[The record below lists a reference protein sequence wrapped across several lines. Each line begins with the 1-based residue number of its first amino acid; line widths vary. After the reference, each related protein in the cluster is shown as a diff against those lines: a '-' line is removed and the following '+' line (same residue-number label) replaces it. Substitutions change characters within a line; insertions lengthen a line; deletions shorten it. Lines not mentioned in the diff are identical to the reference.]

1 MTCTIVKRLGVK
13 TKLINMANQRDVI
26 LFSLVLLLCTAC
38 GSGTK
43 KPNIPFV
50 ENSSEYYDEDVIVP
64 FNDYAGVR
72 TIQVKINNCS
82 EFPMI
87 FDTGCSGMTLSIAE
101 VYVLAKQGCIS
112 ADDIEGYG
120 YSTIAD
126 GSIVQN
132 MIINLKQIQIGDL
145 ICHNI
150 RASVSDN
157 ENAPLLLGNGVLNQV
172 ESFSTDN
179 INKTIKFHLK

>member
-1 MTCTIVKRLGVK
+1 
-13 TKLINMANQRDVI
+13 MANQKAI
-26 LFSLVLLLCTAC
+26 IVLTLIVWICSSC
-38 GSGTK
+38 GGGPK
-43 KPNIPFV
+43 RPNVPYV
-50 ENSSEYYDEDVIVP
+50 ENSSECYENDVVVP
-64 FNDYAGVR
+64 FNEFGGVR

-132 MIINLKQIQIGDL
+132 MIINLKQIQIGEL
-145 ICHNI
+145 VCHNV

-157 ENAPLLLGNGVLNQV
+157 ENAPILLGNGVLNQV
-172 ESFSTDN
+172 ESISTDN
-179 INKTIKFHLK
+179 LNKTIKFHLQ

>member
-1 MTCTIVKRLGVK
+1 MSYQKVIAFLIIV
-13 TKLINMANQRDVI
+13 A
-26 LFSLVLLLCTAC
+26 SLCCAC

-43 KPNIPFV
+43 KPNVPYV
-50 ENSSEYYDEDVIVP
+50 ESSSDYYDEDVVVP
-64 FNDYAGVR
+64 FNEFGGVR

-87 FDTGCSGMTLSIAE
+87 FDTGCSGVTLSIAE

-112 ADDIEGYG
+112 AEDIDGYG

-132 MIINLKQIQIGDL
+132 MIINLKQIQIGEL
-145 ICHNI
+145 VCYNV

>member
-1 MTCTIVKRLGVK
+1 MAYQKIIIVLAFCA
-13 TKLINMANQRDVI
+13 M
-26 LFSLVLLLCTAC
+26 LCSAC
-38 GSGTK
+38 GGGTK
-43 KPNIPFV
+43 KPNVPFV
-50 ENSSEYYDEDVIVP
+50 ESSSEYYDEDVVVP
-64 FNDYAGVR
+64 FNDYGGVR

-101 VYVLAKQGCIS
+101 VYVLAKQGCIF
-112 ADDIEGYG
+112 AEDIEGYG

-126 GSIVQN
+126 GSIVQD
-132 MIINLKQIQIGDL
+132 MIINLRQIQIGEL
-145 ICHNI
+145 VCHNI
-150 RASVSDN
+150 KASVSEN

-179 INKTIKFHLK
+179 VNKTIKFHLK

>member
-1 MTCTIVKRLGVK
+1 MENKKTITILVC
-13 TKLINMANQRDVI
+13 VI
-26 LFSLVLLLCTAC
+26 LLCVSC

-43 KPNIPFV
+43 KPNVPFV
-50 ENSSEYYDEDVIVP
+50 ESSSEYYDEDVIVP
-64 FNDYAGVR
+64 FNEYGGVR

-101 VYVLAKQGCIS
+101 VYVLAKQGCIF
-112 ADDIEGYG
+112 AEDIEGYG

-132 MIINLKQIQIGDL
+132 MIINLRQIQIGDL
-145 ICHNI
+145 VCHNVK
-150 RASVSDN
+150 ANVSDN

-179 INKTIKFHLK
+179 LNKTIKFHLK

>member
-1 MTCTIVKRLGVK
+1 MVRQKATIVL
-13 TKLINMANQRDVI
+13 AVI
-26 LFSLVLLLCTAC
+26 IAIFSSC
-38 GSGTK
+38 GNSNK
-43 KPNIPFV
+43 KPNIPYV
-50 ENSSEYYDEDVIVP
+50 ESSSEYYEEDIIVP
-64 FNDYAGVR
+64 FNDFGGVR

-101 VYVLAKQGCIS
+101 VYVLAKQGCIT

-132 MIINLKQIQIGDL
+132 MIINLKQIQIGEL
-145 ICHNI
+145 KCYNI
-150 RASVSDN
+150 KASVSDN

>member
-1 MTCTIVKRLGVK
+1 MG
-13 TKLINMANQRDVI
+13 NQKVI
-26 LFSLVLLLCTAC
+26 SIFAIIILLCTAC
-38 GSGTK
+38 GSGSK
-43 KPNIPFV
+43 KPNIPYV
-50 ENSSEYYDEDVIVP
+50 ESSSEYYDEYVVVP
-64 FNDYAGVR
+64 FNDYDGVR

-87 FDTGCSGMTLSIAE
+87 FDTGCSGLTLSIAE
-101 VYVLAKQGCIS
+101 VYVLAKQGCIT

-132 MIINLKQIQIGDL
+132 MIINLKQIQIGEL
-145 ICHNI
+145 LCHNI
-150 RASVSDN
+150 KASVSDN

-172 ESFSTDN
+172 ESFETDN
-179 INKTIKFHLK
+179 LNKTIKFHIK

>member
-1 MTCTIVKRLGVK
+1 
-13 TKLINMANQRDVI
+13 MANQKVI
-26 LFSLVLLLCTAC
+26 LFLGVVAWLCCAC
-38 GSGTK
+38 GGGTQR
-43 KPNIPFV
+43 PNVPYV
-50 ENSSEYYDEDVIVP
+50 ESSSDYYDDEVVVP
-64 FNDYAGVR
+64 FKEFGGVR

-101 VYVLAKQGCIS
+101 VYVLAKQGCIT

-132 MIINLKQIQIGDL
+132 MIINLKQIQIGEL
-145 ICHNI
+145 VCYNV

-179 INKTIKFHLK
+179 LNKTIKFHLK

>member
-1 MTCTIVKRLGVK
+1 MVHKKITL
-13 TKLINMANQRDVI
+13 LLFVI
-26 LFSLVLLLCTAC
+26 LVSCSC
-38 GSGTK
+38 GRK
-43 KPNIPFV
+43 AKPAPLEYIYDDDYSY
-50 ENSSEYYDEDVIVP
+50 SSEVIVP
-64 FNDYAGVR
+64 FKDYGGVR

-87 FDTGCSGMTLSIAE
+87 FDTGCSGLTLSIAE

-132 MIINLKQIQIGDL
+132 MIINLHEIKIGDL
-145 ICHNI
+145 ACRNVK
-150 RASVSDN
+150 ASVSDN

-179 INKTIKFHLK
+179 VNKTIRFVLK

>member
-1 MTCTIVKRLGVK
+1 MGNKKTIALLS
-13 TKLINMANQRDVI
+13 LIAI
-26 LFSLVLLLCTAC
+26 IFCAC
-38 GSGTK
+38 GGETK
-43 KPNIPFV
+43 KPNVPFV
-50 ENSSEYYDEDVIVP
+50 ESSSEYYAEDVVVP
-64 FNDYAGVR
+64 FNDYDGVR

-87 FDTGCSGMTLSIAE
+87 FDTGCSGLTLSIAE
-101 VYVLAKQGCIS
+101 VYVLAKQGCIT

-132 MIINLKQIQIGDL
+132 MIINLHEIKIGDL
-145 ICHNI
+145 VCRNVK
-150 RASVSDN
+150 AGVSDN

-172 ESFSTDN
+172 ESFETDN
-179 INKTIKFHLK
+179 LNKTIKFHIK

>member
-1 MTCTIVKRLGVK
+1 MS
-13 TKLINMANQRDVI
+13 NQKAI
-26 LFSLVLLLCTAC
+26 VLLFAVASMFWAC
-38 GSGTK
+38 GSGNQ
-43 KPNIPFV
+43 KPNVPYV
-50 ENSSEYYDEDVIVP
+50 ESSSEYYDEDVVVP
-64 FNDYAGVR
+64 FNDFGGVR

-87 FDTGCSGMTLSIAE
+87 FDTGCSGLSLSIAE

-145 ICHNI
+145 VCYNV

-179 INKTIKFHLK
+179 LNKTIKFHLK

>member
-1 MTCTIVKRLGVK
+1 MGNKKTITLLTIIV
-13 TKLINMANQRDVI
+13 
-26 LFSLVLLLCTAC
+26 LVCISC
-38 GSGTK
+38 GNNTK
-43 KPNIPFV
+43 KPNVPFV
-50 ENSSEYYDEDVIVP
+50 ESSSEYYAEDVVVP
-64 FNDYAGVR
+64 FNDYGGVR

-87 FDTGCSGMTLSIAE
+87 FDTGCSGLTLSIAE
-101 VYVLAKQGCIS
+101 VYVLAKQGCIT

-132 MIINLKQIQIGDL
+132 MIINLKQIQIGEL
-145 ICHNI
+145 LCHNI
-150 RASVSDN
+150 KASVSDN

-172 ESFSTDN
+172 ESFETDN
-179 INKTIKFHLK
+179 LNKTIKFHIK

>member
-1 MTCTIVKRLGVK
+1 
-13 TKLINMANQRDVI
+13 MANQKTLI
-26 LFSLVLLLCTAC
+26 TLLIISIIISAC
-38 GSGTK
+38 NNQSK
-43 KPNIPFV
+43 KVNVPFV
-50 ENSSEYYDEDVIVP
+50 ENSSDYYAEDVVVP
-64 FNDYAGVR
+64 FNDYGGVR
-72 TIQVKINNCS
+72 TIQVKINDCS

-87 FDTGCSGMTLSIAE
+87 FDTGCSGMTLSVAE
-101 VYVLAKQGCIS
+101 VYVLAKQGCIT

-132 MIINLKQIQIGDL
+132 MIINVKQIQIGDL
-145 ICHNI
+145 ICHDI
-150 RASVSDN
+150 KASVSNN

-179 INKTIKFHLK
+179 LNKTIKFHLK

>member
-1 MTCTIVKRLGVK
+1 MDNQKLVALFAIITCI
-13 TKLINMANQRDVI
+13 
-26 LFSLVLLLCTAC
+26 FCSC
-38 GSGTK
+38 GSGNQ
-43 KPNIPFV
+43 KPNIPYV
-50 ENSSEYYDEDVIVP
+50 EVTSDFYDEDVIVP
-64 FNDYAGVR
+64 FNDFGGVR

-101 VYVLAKQGCIS
+101 VYVLAKQGCIT

-126 GSIVQN
+126 GSIVHN
-132 MIINLKQIQIGDL
+132 MIINLKQIQIGEL
-145 ICHNI
+145 VCYNV

>member
-1 MTCTIVKRLGVK
+1 
-13 TKLINMANQRDVI
+13 MANQKAI
-26 LFSLVLLLCTAC
+26 IFFALVVWLCSSC
-38 GSGTK
+38 GGGPK
-43 KPNIPFV
+43 RPNVPYV
-50 ENSSEYYDEDVIVP
+50 ESSSEYYENDVVVP
-64 FNDYAGVR
+64 FNEFGGVR

-120 YSTIAD
+120 YSTMAD
-126 GSIVQN
+126 GSIVRD
-132 MIINLKQIQIGDL
+132 MVINLKQIQIGDL
-145 ICHNI
+145 ICYNV

-179 INKTIKFHLK
+179 LNKTIKFHLK